1 MVNGQSNILM
11 VSRDPY
17 KQPTTITTST
27 SSVPQKGPSHS
38 ALGRKRT
45 QSNHRI
51 SSAKVQN
58 ALTGGGMGNSA
69 SSTGNGSS
77 AGTATTG
84 SSFYNRSH
92 QQNVSLA
99 QQIKATQGLISGGGV
114 GRSLASHLLT
124 HAGPDLIKSQT
135 FKVANSSA
143 GGSTFNKISHQQNSG
158 GGISGYSNQGYMIYH
173 MH

>member
-1 MVNGQSNILM
+1 M

-17 KQPTTITTST
+17 KPPTTITTST

-38 ALGRKRT
+38 SLSRKRT

-58 ALTGGGMGNSA
+58 ALTGGGMGGSA
-69 SSTGNGSS
+69 SSAGNGSS

-84 SSFYNRSH
+84 SSFYNRGH

-114 GRSLASHLLT
+114 GRSLASQLLT

-135 FKVANSSA
+135 FKVGNSGA
-143 GGSTFNKISHQQNSG
+143 GVSNFNKISHQQTSG